1 MTLEGIDIQLLVYLN
16 SLGSEFWDPLWIVLT
31 NKLTYIPLFIFIV
44 FKIYRRFGVK
54 QMLFI
59 LFFIALL
66 ILFTDQFTN
75 LVKDSF
81 QRLRPCDDTL
91 NLSLRSIDV
100 PCGKYGF
107 FSAHASN
114 SIAVTLFVIKVIKEK
129 FTSIFSIILIIWVLI
144 FSYSRIYLGVHY
156 PIDILCGWI
165 FGAISSTLFYH
176 IYLKCSTYIFDKI

>member
-44 FKIYRRFGVK
+44 FKIYKKLGVK

-75 LVKDSF
+75 FFKDSF
-81 QRLRPCDDTL
+81 QRLRPCREEYL
-91 NLSLRSIDV
+91 NLRQIDIY
-100 PCGKYGF
+100 CGKYGF

-114 SIAVTLFVIKVIKEK
+114 SIAVSLFVIRVIKER
-129 FTSIFSIILIIWVLI
+129 FNSLFSIILFIWVFI
-144 FSYSRIYLGVHY
+144 FSYSRIYLGLHY
-156 PIDILCGWI
+156 PIDIDIGLRQI
-165 FGAISSTLFYH
+165 F
-176 IYLKCSTYIFDKI
+176 IFCQKNNC

>member
-1 MTLEGIDIQLLVYLN
+1 MTLEGIDVQLLVYLN

-44 FKIYRRFGVK
+44 FKIYQRFGVK

-75 LVKDSF
+75 FFKDSF
-81 QRLRPCDDTL
+81 QRLRPCRQEYL
-91 NLSLRSIDV
+91 NLREIDIY
-100 PCGKYGF
+100 CGKYGF

-114 SIAVTLFVIKVIKEK
+114 SIAVSLFVIRVIKER
-129 FTSIFSIILIIWVLI
+129 FNSLFSIILFIWVFI
-144 FSYSRIYLGVHY
+144 FSYSRIYLGLHY
-156 PIDILCGWI
+156 PIDILFGLLFGI
-165 FGAISSTLFYH
+165 FSSSIFYT
-176 IYLKCSTYIFDKI
+176 IYSRIDNYFFNKI

>member
-1 MTLEGIDIQLLVYLN
+1 MTLEEIDIQLLVYLN

-31 NKLTYIPLFIFIV
+31 NKLTYIPLFIFII
-44 FKIYRRFGVK
+44 FKVYQRFGVK
-54 QMLFI
+54 QTLFI

-75 LVKDSF
+75 FFKNSF
-81 QRLRPCDDTL
+81 QRLRPCRMEYL
-91 NLSLRSIDV
+91 NLRQIDIY
-100 PCGKYGF
+100 CGKYGF

-156 PIDILCGWI
+156 PTDILCGWI

-176 IYLKCSTYIFDKI
+176 IYLKCSSYIFDKI

>member
-1 MTLEGIDIQLLVYLN
+1 MTLEGIDVQLLVYLN

-75 LVKDSF
+75 FFKDSF
-81 QRLRPCDDTL
+81 QRLRPCRQEYL
-91 NLSLRSIDV
+91 NLRQIDIY
-100 PCGKYGF
+100 CGKYGF

-114 SIAVTLFVIKVIKEK
+114 SIAVSLFVIRVIKER
-129 FTSIFSIILIIWVLI
+129 FNSLFSIILFIWVFI
-144 FSYSRIYLGVHY
+144 FSYSRIYLGLHY
-156 PIDILCGWI
+156 PIDILFGLLFGI
-165 FGAISSTLFYH
+165 FSSSIFYT
-176 IYLKCSTYIFDKI
+176 IYSRIDNYFFNKI

>member
-1 MTLEGIDIQLLVYLN
+1 MTLEGIDVQLLVYLN
-16 SLGSEFWDPLWIVLT
+16 SLGSEFWDPLCIVLT

-75 LVKDSF
+75 FFKDSF
-81 QRLRPCDDTL
+81 QRLRPCRQEYL
-91 NLSLRSIDV
+91 NLRQIDIY
-100 PCGKYGF
+100 CGKYGF

-114 SIAVTLFVIKVIKEK
+114 SIAVSLFIIRVIKER
-129 FTSIFSIILIIWVLI
+129 FNSLFSIILFIWVFI
-144 FSYSRIYLGVHY
+144 FSYSRIYLGLHY
-156 PIDILCGWI
+156 PIDILFGLLFGI
-165 FGAISSTLFYH
+165 FSSSIFYT
-176 IYLKCSTYIFDKI
+176 IYSRIDNYFFNKI

>member
-1 MTLEGIDIQLLVYLN
+1 MTLEGIDVQLLVYLN

-44 FKIYRRFGVK
+44 FKIYQRFGVK

-75 LVKDSF
+75 FFKDSF
-81 QRLRPCDDTL
+81 QRLRPCREEYL
-91 NLSLRSIDV
+91 NLRQIDIH
-100 PCGKYGF
+100 CGKYGF

-114 SIAVTLFVIKVIKEK
+114 SIAATLFVIKVMKKK

-176 IYLKCSTYIFDKI
+176 IYLKCSSYIFDKT

>member
-1 MTLEGIDIQLLVYLN
+1 MTLEGIDVQLLVYLN

-44 FKIYRRFGVK
+44 FKIYQRFGVK

-75 LVKDSF
+75 FFKDSF
-81 QRLRPCDDTL
+81 QRLRPCRQEYL
-91 NLSLRSIDV
+91 NLRQIDIY
-100 PCGKYGF
+100 CGKYGF

-114 SIAVTLFVIKVIKEK
+114 SIAVSLFIIRVIKER
-129 FTSIFSIILIIWVLI
+129 FNSLFSIILFIWVFI
-144 FSYSRIYLGVHY
+144 FSYSRIYLGLHY
-156 PIDILCGWI
+156 PIDILFGLLFGI
-165 FGAISSTLFYH
+165 FSSSIFYT
-176 IYLKCSTYIFDKI
+176 IYSRIDNYFFNKI